1 MEPAVAGGPAFH
13 RPDRVRIAPGLF
25 FSSLF
30 SAPFATAPSELE
42 SLEAG
47 CFTHTQE
54 HTILSARSRY
64 RHDDPL
70 VRRGW

>member
-1 MEPAVAGGPAFH
+1 MEPAVAVGPAFH

-30 SAPFATAPSELE
+30 SAPFATAPSDLE

-47 CFTHTQE
+47 CFTHALQA
-54 HTILSARSRY
+54 HTILSARS
-64 RHDDPL
+64 
-70 VRRGW
+70 VG